1 MHRYRD
7 PGCRRLAQ
15 RRIGLVGDPL
25 DFAIITA
32 LVLAAT
38 QALAP
43 AIRSALRRHARRVQS
58 FGGGVGLAYIFL
70 TLFPEIEGAHPL
82 LGHRIHIVTLLSF
95 ILFFSLEAWLITR
108 TRLHARPGAKPAETS
123 VFMLHIAIM
132 GLYTAIVIF
141 ALPESIAGDLLFAV
155 ATGLA
160 IGVHL
165 VYKDYVLRDGA
176 DEQFQLTGRFLLT
189 LAPLLGWVAH
199 RIVDPSEVVL
209 DFCMAVLAG
218 VLMQSVFRDELP
230 RPDTA
235 SIGWM
240 MAGVSVF
247 SLLVFLS

>member
-1 MHRYRD
+1 M
-7 PGCRRLAQ
+7 
-15 RRIGLVGDPL
+15 GDPL
-25 DFAIITA
+25 DFAVITA

-43 AIRSALRRHARRVQS
+43 TIRAALRHHARRAQS

-70 TLFPEIEGAHPL
+70 TLFPEVEGAHPW
-82 LGHRIHIVTLLSF
+82 LGHRIHIITLLSF
-95 ILFFSLEAWLITR
+95 ILFFSLEAWLIAR
-108 TRLHARPGAKPAETS
+108 ARLRAGQGGPPVEAP
-123 VFMLHIAIM
+123 VFWLHIAIM
-132 GLYTAIVIF
+132 GFYTAIVMF

-155 ATGLA
+155 ATGFA

-165 VYKDYVLRDGA
+165 VYKDYVLRTGA
-176 DEQFQLTGRFLLT
+176 DEQFQLTGRALLT

-199 RIVDPSEVVL
+199 RLVDPSEAVL
-209 DFCMAVLAG
+209 DLSMAVLAG

-240 MAGVSVF
+240 LAGVSVF
-247 SLLVFLS
+247 GLLVYLS